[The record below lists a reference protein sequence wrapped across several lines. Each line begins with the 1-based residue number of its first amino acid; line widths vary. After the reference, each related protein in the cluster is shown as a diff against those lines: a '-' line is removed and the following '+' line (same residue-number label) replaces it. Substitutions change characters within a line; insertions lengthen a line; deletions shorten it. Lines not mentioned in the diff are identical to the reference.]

1 VLVSPASPAA
11 GAPCSPAYALT
22 PPKGLA
28 PGPASLAQASA
39 ELVVLVDP
47 TMISVAHWGRL
58 DNGELLAR
66 ARYVEWATLMKRS
79 FGVDALRC
87 PRCAAKMR
95 VLTTIAEPSVVKKIL
110 SHLGM
115 PTEPLPRARARDPI
129 GQQSFDFHAA

>member
-1 VLVSPASPAA
+1 
-11 GAPCSPAYALT
+11 
-22 PPKGLA
+22 
-28 PGPASLAQASA
+28 
-39 ELVVLVDP
+39 
-47 TMISVAHWGRL
+47 MISVAHWGRL

-66 ARYVEWATLMKRS
+66 TRYVDWATLMKRS

-95 VLTTIAEPSVVKKIL
+95 VLATIAEPSVVNKIL

-115 PTEPLPRARARDPI
+115 PTEPLPRARARVPT